1 MEKRRKN
8 LLLIIPKRKDSM
20 TVLQPQ
26 TDYVE
31 IYVRKGKKMDREEIE
46 LYGELP
52 TPDENT
58 AAAKHNVSPAVIR
71 RLPRYFRYLREL
83 IRNGKMRISSGELS
97 KMMNVT
103 ASQIRQDLNCFG
115 GFGQQGY
122 GYNVKYL
129 YAKIS
134 EILGV
139 NRNFRAVII
148 GAGNIGRAL
157 VRNPMFTKRGVS
169 TVAMFDIDA
178 SVIGNTVSGIMI
190 HDMREF
196 EDFCRDNDIDI
207 AVLTLPKECAQETVN
222 RLVGAGVNGI
232 WNFTGKELE
241 VPSDRVK
248 VVNVH
253 LGDSLMELCYELNR
267 RDYEKNSL
275 QSENNKGEL

>member
-1 MEKRRKN
+1 M
-8 LLLIIPKRKDSM
+8 
-20 TVLQPQ
+20 
-26 TDYVE
+26 YVE
-31 IYVRKGKKMDREEIE
+31 LSDSDINSV
-46 LYGELP
+46 
-52 TPDENT
+52 
-58 AAAKHNVSPAVIR
+58 AAKHNVSEAVIK

-148 GAGNIGRAL
+148 GAGNLGRAL

-169 TVAMFDIDA
+169 TVAMFDINP
-178 SVIGNTVSGIMI
+178 SVIGGTVSGIEI
-190 HDMREF
+190 HSMNEI
-196 EDFCRDNDIDI
+196 ESFCQKEKIDI
-207 AVLTLPKECAQETVN
+207 AVLTLPKECAQETVEK
-222 RLVGAGVNGI
+222 LIEAGVRGF

-241 VPSDRVK
+241 VPSEVK

-253 LGDSLMELCYELNR
+253 LGDSLMTLCYELNQI
-267 RDYEKNSL
+267 EAEEESSNT
-275 QSENNKGEL
+275 

>member
-1 MEKRRKN
+1 MNNDE
-8 LLLIIPKRKDSM
+8 L
-20 TVLQPQ
+20 
-26 TDYVE
+26 E
-31 IYVRKGKKMDREEIE
+31 IYGDIQQNLVRGDNASSPKS
-46 LYGELP
+46 Y
-52 TPDENT
+52 
-58 AAAKHNVSPAVIR
+58 VSSAVIK

-83 IRNGKMRISSGELS
+83 IRNGKMRISSSELS

-139 NRNFRAVII
+139 NCNFRAII
-148 GAGNIGRAL
+148 VGAGNLGRAL

-169 TVAMFDIDA
+169 TVAMFDIDNGL
-178 SVIGNTVSGIMI
+178 IGNTVAGVGVHSM
-190 HDMREF
+190 DEL
-196 EDFCRDNDIDI
+196 ESFCNYNFIDI
-207 AVLTLPKECAQETVN
+207 AVLTLPKECAQDVAEK
-222 RLVGAGVNGI
+222 LVCAGVRGI

-241 VPSDRVK
+241 MKRAEVK

-253 LGDSLMELCYELNR
+253 LGDSLMTLCYELNR
-267 RDYEKNSL
+267 MRDEE
-275 QSENNKGEL
+275 SEDN

>member
-1 MEKRRKN
+1 MN
-8 LLLIIPKRKDSM
+8 ND
-20 TVLQPQ
+20 
-26 TDYVE
+26 
-31 IYVRKGKKMDREEIE
+31 EIE
-46 LYGELP
+46 IIGEMQQDIDIGASSSSP
-52 TPDENT
+52 R
-58 AAAKHNVSPAVIR
+58 AYVSPAVIK

-139 NRNFRAVII
+139 NCNFKAVII
-148 GAGNIGRAL
+148 GAGNLGKAL

-169 TVAMFDIDA
+169 TVAMFDIDE
-178 SVIGNTVSGIMI
+178 SIIGGTFAGVTVHPMEELES
-190 HDMREF
+190 
-196 EDFCRDNDIDI
+196 FCCENSIDI
-207 AVLTLPKECAQETVN
+207 AVLTLPKECAQDIAM
-222 RLVGAGVNGI
+222 RLCGAGVRGI
-232 WNFTGKELE
+232 WNFTGKEL
-241 VPSDRVK
+241 DMLIKDMK

-253 LGDSLMELCYELNR
+253 LGDSLMTLCYELNI
-267 RDYEKNSL
+267 L
-275 QSENNKGEL
+275 CGENEDK

>member
-1 MEKRRKN
+1 MNKDDFD
-8 LLLIIPKRKDSM
+8 LIGDI
-20 TVLQPQ
+20 Q
-26 TDYVE
+26 VE
-31 IYVRKGKKMDREEIE
+31 RAESE
-46 LYGELP
+46 
-52 TPDENT
+52 TPMST
-58 AAAKHNVSPAVIR
+58 KPYVSPAVIK

-97 KMMNVT
+97 KIMNVT

-139 NRNFRAVII
+139 NCNFKAII
-148 GAGNIGRAL
+148 VGAGNLGRAL

-169 TVAMFDIDA
+169 TVAMFDIDKA
-178 SVIGNTVSGIMI
+178 LIGSTVAGVAI
-190 HDMREF
+190 HSMEDL
-196 EDFCRDNDIDI
+196 EDFCRDNAIDI
-207 AVLTLPKECAQETVN
+207 AVLTLPKECAQEITE
-222 RLVGAGVNGI
+222 RLAAAGVCGF

-241 VPSDRVK
+241 MTQANIK

-253 LGDSLMELCYELNR
+253 LGDSLMTLCYELNLLS
-267 RDYEKNSL
+267 D
-275 QSENNKGEL
+275 ENDTDNN